1 MPHFEKKIM
10 KYSELF
16 KHYSEERGTVLSENQ
31 FASLLL
37 MYPSVLVAS
46 SDGDFDA
53 LERQNLAISCFSAA
67 GENDLLFA
75 AELYCELMYCISK
88 EGGKWKN
95 LFFDVMKENLSNDSE
110 SKLLVMDLMTSIAES
125 SDGVSNEEKETIAN
139 IKQTLN
145 L

>member
-1 MPHFEKKIM
+1 
-10 KYSELF
+10 
-16 KHYSEERGTVLSENQ
+16 
-31 FASLLL
+31 